1 MPGLC
6 QRAIKTYENGR
17 IKILKR
23 EALGEDLSLTS
34 ESIAVSQKR
43 QARSN
48 ISTKKKNLQLRAEG
62 KIHDF
67 SEVTSVIANKREMAS
82 LNGLKLVNLELR
94 KVKSIFLLA
103 AAKSS

>member
-43 QARSN
+43 QARRN
-48 ISTKKKNLQLRAEG
+48 ISKKKNLQLRAEG

-94 KVKSIFLLA
+94 KVKSIFSLA